1 MTTKIGIHGLTS
13 CYGCQLSIAIVQR
26 ILDVADRFDIEYF
39 YMLSSDGEI
48 SPVDV
53 AFVEGSVSTEMDEHE
68 LRQIRDNADVVVAV
82 GSCAIHGGVQGIL
95 ADEAVDYQEAFE
107 DVYGDSEM
115 DYRGRVARPIDSV
128 VEVDYR
134 LPGCPPEEPEIMY
147 YMATLAMGSW
157 PEEKDYPVC
166 AECRRAGNP
175 CILIE
180 RGEPCLGPVTVA
192 GCDARCISYD
202 VPCVGCRG
210 AVPHETA
217 WFDSLARTFK
227 NIGMD
232 RDTVEKRMAIFSARH
247 PHMQEMLDEVYG
259 EEE

>member
-39 YMLSSDGEI
+39 YMLSSEGEI

-53 AFVEGSVSTEMDEHE
+53 AFVEGSVSTGMDEHE
-68 LRQIRDNADVVVAV
+68 LREIRDNADVVVAV

-95 ADEAVDYQEAFE
+95 ADEDIDYQEAFE

-115 DYRGRVARPIDSV
+115 DYEGCVARPIDSV

-147 YMATLAMGSW
+147 YLATLAMGSW

-227 NIGMD
+227 DIGMD
-232 RDTVEKRMAIFSARH
+232 RDAVEKRMAIFSARH
-247 PHMQEMLDEVYG
+247 PQMQGMLDEVYG